1 MEAYLNYH
9 STGGLIYQRP
19 ANIPSDLLKD
29 NNLELSA
36 EENTITN
43 YLLSRLYSEKTYKN
57 DNDKEN
63 THYMVLKGE
72 NSISTSNDYNRL
84 IYPGNILIELSGM
97 GGNPI
102 GPYGDIKG
110 NYTNL
115 MKSNLGAFEYLLKVN
130 ELAHNVSKA
139 SLSVM
144 RKLKKSDDKEHE
156 QKLRYDVMDLI
167 FKEFNGKV
175 QALLSQNKSVENRNE
190 DLGDYGQLKS

>member
-19 ANIPSDLLKD
+19 ANIPSDLLKN

-57 DNDKEN
+57 ANDKEN

-190 DLGDYGQLKS
+190 DLGDYR

>member
-190 DLGDYGQLKS
+190 DLGDYR

>member
-57 DNDKEN
+57 ANDKEN

-84 IYPGNILIELSGM
+84 INPGNILIELSGM

-190 DLGDYGQLKS
+190 DLGDYR

>member
-19 ANIPSDLLKD
+19 ANIPSDLLKN

-190 DLGDYGQLKS
+190 DLGDYR

>member
-190 DLGDYGQLKS
+190 DLGIIDKV

>member
-9 STGGLIYQRP
+9 STGGLIDQRP

-190 DLGDYGQLKS
+190 DLGDYR